1 MKDRFKLILAA
12 SVISAI
18 AWSFWHV
25 LGKDAFSALPTIM
38 LIIVAADN
46 IRLRRQLRSNI
57 RQGDAA

>member
-25 LGKDAFSALPTIM
+25 LAKDAFSALPTIM

-46 IRLRRQLRSNI
+46 LRLRRQLRSNI